1 MEFKTT
7 IGICLNIVINDRHY
21 DIIEKLEKVKG
32 FIVEKKSR
40 YNFKAIGNGRVLEVG
55 IGLEE
60 EFTKFIGY
68 IDNSLIWS
76 SKENRYLLDSGDYKS
91 QLIDLEEG
99 EIEFMESFIIDD
111 ETIMIYLNT
120 EDWYASEL
128 EKLPNL
134 GLDLS
139 CEMNDIDGDFYEF
152 KI

>member
-55 IGLEE
+55 NGLEE

-99 EIEFMESFIIDD
+99 EIEFMGSFIIDD

>member
-99 EIEFMESFIIDD
+99 EIEFMGSFIIDD

>member
-40 YNFKAIGNGRVLEVG
+40 YNFKAIGNGRVLKVG
-55 IGLEE
+55 NGLEE
-60 EFTKFIGY
+60 EFTKFIGH

-76 SKENRYLLDSGDYKS
+76 GKENRYLLESGEYKS